1 MATRKS
7 SRPAQKKVAP
17 ASAKSAAKRKPAAA
31 SARPRVEA
39 AGALASP
46 SPAAAELTI
55 IGVGASA
62 GGLAAI
68 EQFLAPIPQG
78 AKQAVVVVQHLD
90 PTQTDL
96 LPELLQRVTP
106 LKTRQAKDKT
116 RIQPDCVY
124 VIPPGKDLSIEGG
137 FLRLNEP
144 ESARGHG
151 LPINHF
157 FRSLAADQKQRSVAV
172 VLSGMGCDGTE
183 GGKSVKEQ
191 GGVVLVQD
199 PATAGCPSM
208 PRSVIDAGL
217 ADIVAPA
224 GELFGRLQQY
234 LQHVPAL
241 PHNEGDQEPGERNA
255 LEKITGILRVNTG
268 HDFSL
273 YKHSTLY
280 RRIERRMGLH
290 QCTKIEQY
298 VRFLRE
304 NPQEV
309 ELLFR
314 ELLIGVTHFFRDPE
328 MWEKLGKF
336 VLPLLLANGA
346 SGRTL
351 RAWVPGC
358 SSGEEAYSLAMVF
371 KESMDSAPARKN
383 FALKIFAT
391 DIDPDAVGK
400 ARQGLFPDTIVE
412 HVSPERLSRF
422 FIKEANGYRVTKE
435 IREMVI
441 FATHNVVMDPPF
453 TKLDILSC
461 RNLLIYFTPE
471 LQKKL
476 LPLFYYSLRPGGVL
490 FLGSAETIGG
500 LGHLFTPFTGSARL
514 FQRREVS
521 TVAQSVE
528 FPSSCVTSTRDQ
540 AHAVSG
546 PGLADN
552 LQAQAEQWLMKH
564 HAPAAV
570 LVTAQ
575 GDVLY
580 ISGRTGRYL
589 EPVAGKANWNLFA
602 MVREGL
608 RYELSSAFQK
618 ATQEAKPVVSRPCNI
633 ESGGVSYILTVTV
646 EQITTAGPLRGLV
659 MVVFNEVRE
668 PAQTA
673 KLNAVGN
680 DAGSTR
686 VRDLTRELLQ
696 AREEVLSTREAM
708 QISQE
713 ELKSSNEELQST
725 NEELQSTNEE
735 LTTAQE
741 ELQSLNEELQTVNAE
756 LQAKLDELSSAS
768 NDMRNLLNSTQ
779 IATLFLDRSLRVR
792 FFTEHATK
800 LIHLIP
806 GDVGRPVT
814 DLAFNVRYP
823 DLAADAK
830 EVLRTLVPI
839 EKALTTKDGRKFAL
853 RVMPYRTM
861 DNRIDGVVITFTDI
875 TVMTKLEAKVREQIG
890 KKKPT
895 A

>member
-1 MATRKS
+1 
-7 SRPAQKKVAP
+7 
-17 ASAKSAAKRKPAAA
+17 
-31 SARPRVEA
+31 
-39 AGALASP
+39 
-46 SPAAAELTI
+46 
-55 IGVGASA
+55 
-62 GGLAAI
+62 
-68 EQFLAPIPQG
+68 
-78 AKQAVVVVQHLD
+78 
-90 PTQTDL
+90 
-96 LPELLQRVTP
+96 
-106 LKTRQAKDKT
+106 
-116 RIQPDCVY
+116 
-124 VIPPGKDLSIEGG
+124 
-137 FLRLNEP
+137 
-144 ESARGHG
+144 
-151 LPINHF
+151 
-157 FRSLAADQKQRSVAV
+157 
-172 VLSGMGCDGTE
+172 
-183 GGKSVKEQ
+183 
-191 GGVVLVQD
+191 
-199 PATAGCPSM
+199 
-208 PRSVIDAGL
+208 
-217 ADIVAPA
+217 
-224 GELFGRLQQY
+224 
-234 LQHVPAL
+234 
-241 PHNEGDQEPGERNA
+241 
-255 LEKITGILRVNTG
+255 
-268 HDFSL
+268 
-273 YKHSTLY
+273 
-280 RRIERRMGLH
+280 
-290 QCTKIEQY
+290 
-298 VRFLRE
+298 
-304 NPQEV
+304 
-309 ELLFR
+309 
-314 ELLIGVTHFFRDPE
+314 
-328 MWEKLGKF
+328 
-336 VLPLLLANGA
+336 
-346 SGRTL
+346 
-351 RAWVPGC
+351 
-358 SSGEEAYSLAMVF
+358 
-371 KESMDSAPARKN
+371 
-383 FALKIFAT
+383 
-391 DIDPDAVGK
+391 
-400 ARQGLFPDTIVE
+400 
-412 HVSPERLSRF
+412 
-422 FIKEANGYRVTKE
+422 
-435 IREMVI
+435 
-441 FATHNVVMDPPF
+441 
-453 TKLDILSC
+453 
-461 RNLLIYFTPE
+461 
-471 LQKKL
+471 
-476 LPLFYYSLRPGGVL
+476 
-490 FLGSAETIGG
+490 
-500 LGHLFTPFTGSARL
+500 
-514 FQRREVS
+514 
-521 TVAQSVE
+521 
-528 FPSSCVTSTRDQ
+528 
-540 AHAVSG
+540 
-546 PGLADN
+546 
-552 LQAQAEQWLMKH
+552 
-564 HAPAAV
+564 
-570 LVTAQ
+570 
-575 GDVLY
+575 
-580 ISGRTGRYL
+580 
-589 EPVAGKANWNLFA
+589 